1 MIPVNSLD
9 IQESITE
16 VSEGSL
22 VMQVNMVRGLISRF
36 HLWSYDAMQ
45 VNMGRGL
52 YYICILIYM
61 RIEQPTQDFSQP
73 RDNQTINWAWK
84 GQMTVVP

>member
-1 MIPVNSLD
+1 MHLPMIPVNSLD

-22 VMQVNMVRGLISRF
+22 VMQVNMARGLISRF

-45 VNMGRGL
+45 VNMARGL
-52 YYICILIYM
+52 YYICILI
-61 RIEQPTQDFSQP
+61 
-73 RDNQTINWAWK
+73 
-84 GQMTVVP
+84 